1 MKRYFFYPA
10 NEKQFKQE
18 AKNNFVKTIVFNTKE
33 CKIAD
38 SFIREV
44 KSDWKQTCKN
54 NIETDHRIKSLSGE
68 HFEIYSWV
76 VQSKSDFNLS
86 CFIEM
91 YRKYGKLPISD
102 IQKLIY
108 GFNAPQLKPKTEP
121 IQAKICECCRLK
133 RSLSAFLTIDSK
145 ICRSCSLNNSKT
157 KTKPDLRRICECCC
171 TEQPLSAFSDNLGF
185 SSFKTCQRCRDVARS
200 ARNQRNKPRRLC
212 Y

>member
-18 AKNNFVKTIVFNTKE
+18 AKNNFVRTIVFDTKE
-33 CKIAD
+33 CKIANN
-38 SFIREV
+38 FIREV
-44 KSDWKQTCKN
+44 KSDWQQTCKN

-68 HFEIYSWV
+68 HFEIYNWV

-86 CFIEM
+86 CFIEL

-102 IQKLIY
+102 IEKLIY
-108 GFNAPQLKPKTEP
+108 GSNTPQSKLKTES
-121 IQAKICECCRLK
+121 IQTKICDCCRLK
-133 RSLSAFLTIDSK
+133 RPLSAFLTINSR
-145 ICRSCSLNNSKT
+145 ICQSCCITNLKT
-157 KTKPDLRRICECCC
+157 KIQLVLTRTCECCR
-171 TEQPLSAFSDNLGF
+171 TEQPLSAFSDNAGF

-200 ARNQRNKPRRLC
+200 ARNQHNKPRRSC